1 MRNRV
6 VVLTLLLLV
15 ACQPAQAQPIEFS
28 GKIAFEHVEAQMKF
42 GPRPTGSTAWQATG
56 NYIIAQLK
64 KFGWA
69 VEEQHFDY
77 RGTGIRNIIGRKGK
91 GPVMILGA
99 HYDTRRRADQDKVNP
114 TAPVPGA
121 DDGASGVAVL
131 LELARSLDVSKLH
144 NQVWLAFFDAEDDG
158 DLDGWEW
165 MVGSSY
171 MAQHLAVKPEVVIV
185 VDMVGDADQQ
195 IYYDRNSNTLWNRRI
210 WTIAAQLGYDKYLI
224 PQIKWSMYDDHTPFT
239 QQGIPAVD
247 IIDFDYPYWHTTAD
261 TSDKL
266 SPDSLEH
273 VGRTLQVLLEQ
284 PQ

>member
-6 VVLTLLLLV
+6 VILALLFLV
-15 ACQPAQAQPIEFS
+15 ACQPAQPIKFN
-28 GKIAFEHVEAQMKF
+28 GKTAFEHVEAQMNL
-42 GPRPTGSTAWQATG
+42 GPRPTGSAAWQATG
-56 NYIIAQLK
+56 DYIIAQLK

-69 VEEQHFDY
+69 TEEQRFDY
-77 RGTGIRNIIGRKGK
+77 RATGIRNIIGRKGK

-99 HYDTRRRADQDKVNP
+99 HYDTRRRADQDKTNP

-131 LELARSLDVSKLH
+131 LELAHSLDASKLK
-144 NQVWLAFFDAEDDG
+144 NQVWLAFFDAEDNG

-165 MVGSSY
+165 TVGSRY
-171 MAQHLAVKPEVVIV
+171 MAQHLTIKPEVVIV

-195 IYYDRNSNTLWNRRI
+195 IYYDGNSNTQWNERI
-210 WTIAAQLGYDKYLI
+210 WKTAAQLGYDKYLI
-224 PQIKWSMYDDHTPFT
+224 PRPKWAMFDDHTPFV
-239 QQGIPAVD
+239 QQGISAVD
-247 IIDFDYPYWHTTAD
+247 IIDFDYPYWHTLAD

-266 SPDSLEH
+266 SPDSLER

-284 PQ
+284 SP